1 MKIGAVI
8 LCRLDSS
15 RLPGKAFLEVGGMT
29 LLEHVLAFCRK
40 IDGIDTI
47 ALATSDRAVDDPLSN
62 FSKMNDITCIR
73 GSLENVAERFL
84 YAMETLN
91 LDAAIR
97 INGDS
102 PLINA
107 RLISDCVQRFKVKNF
122 DLVSNVPGRTY
133 PYGMSVEVVGRDAM
147 MRAVAII
154 NDPEH
159 KEHVTKYFYDN
170 PDEFHISIV
179 TSGKPHFSEIQLAI
193 DTYEDFNRFVWII
206 NQIEGDPTDADIETL
221 VRLAKSYKHV

>member
-15 RLPGKAFLEVGGMT
+15 RLPGKAFLEVGGLT

-73 GSLENVAERFL
+73 GSLDNVAERFL
-84 YAMETLN
+84 FAMETLD

-107 RLISDCVQRFKVKNF
+107 RLISYCIQRFKVKNF

-147 MRAVAII
+147 VRAVTRI

-170 PDEFHISIV
+170 PDKFNISIV
-179 TSGKPHFSEIQLAI
+179 TSGKPHFSEIQLAV
-193 DTYEDFNRFVWII
+193 DTREDFDRFVWIFD
-206 NQIEGDPTDADIETL
+206 QLEGDPADSDIDAL
-221 VRLAKSYKHV
+221 VDLAKAYQFL